1 MLVSFSVENFLS
13 FNSKETFCT
22 ESGRVIKKPEHLIID
37 ESTKKELLCF
47 DAMFGKNGA
56 GKTNF
61 VRAVSTLRDFIVT
74 GKLPHSASQWWCR
87 LDDKNET
94 LPSVF
99 EIGFIAD
106 KNLYEYSLAVVLS
119 TGLIEQEKLV
129 RVVGNRHTE
138 LFSKAEDGSYVFHHS
153 LKGQKNDIEVL
164 SRTFGLSGI
173 PFLFN
178 INHNTKGFFASNPQA
193 IALNNVFKWFTQTL
207 EVIYPEQPLQETSLV
222 DYEMKKDEFANLLK
236 EFDTGIEEIKLE
248 PTTKEKV
255 FENLDLKTQQQLN
268 FQMMFTK
275 PLVKA
280 IGQVRPLTESENVMV
295 STVVRNRRNIFIIS
309 LEKDGVFNFYVLKF
323 VHNICGKKVEFS
335 MVSESD
341 GTHRI
346 FQLIE
351 ILMTQQEKVFIMD
364 EISRSLHPKLTI
376 QFIKKYFELAKEK
389 NRRVQLFTTTHETRI
404 MTHDLVRRDEIWIAD
419 SNEDGSTKLYSLEDK
434 QVRIDK
440 VLDENYLDGLW
451 GGTPTF
457 NKE

>member
-22 ESGRVIKKPEHLIID
+22 EGGRVTKKPEHLIID

-61 VRAVSTLRDFIVT
+61 VRAVSTLRNFIVN
-74 GKLPHSASQWWCR
+74 GKLPQSAPQWWCR

-94 LPSVF
+94 LPTVF
-99 EIGFIAD
+99 EIGFIAGGM
-106 KNLYEYSLAVVLS
+106 LYEYSLSVVLS
-119 TGLIEQEKLV
+119 TGTIVQEKLV
-129 RVVGNRHTE
+129 RVVGNRHTA
-138 LFSKAEDGSYVFHHS
+138 LFFIEEDGSYSFHHS
-153 LKGQKNDIEVL
+153 LMGQRNDIEVL
-164 SRTFGLSGI
+164 SRTFGMSGI
-173 PFLFN
+173 PFLFS
-178 INHNTKGFFASNPQA
+178 INHNTSGFFASNPQA
-193 IALNNVFKWFTQTL
+193 LVLNTVFRWFGQTL
-207 EVIYPEQPLQETSLV
+207 EVIYPEQPLQETSLM
-222 DYEMKKDEFANLLK
+222 DYEIKKDEFARLLK

-255 FENLDLKTQQQLN
+255 FENLDIKTQQRLN
-268 FQMMFTK
+268 FQMMFGK

-280 IGQVRPLTESENVMV
+280 LGKASPLADAETGMV

-309 LEKDGVFNFYVLKF
+309 LGKDGVFHFYALKF
-323 VHNICGKKVEFS
+323 VHNICGKKVEFY

-376 QFIKKYFELAKEK
+376 QFIKKYFELTKEK
-389 NRRVQLFTTTHETRI
+389 KRRVQLFTTTHETRI
-404 MTHDLVRRDEIWIAD
+404 MSHDLVRRDEIWIAD

-440 VLDENYLDGLW
+440 VLDENYLNGVW
-451 GGTPTF
+451 GGTPVF
-457 NKE
+457 MEE